1 MFKSLKSKIMSIL
14 FVAILVPLLVLG
26 ILAITRFTKATE
38 EQVYSNLDDLVSLTS
53 EVIETELDKA
63 HLVGAL
69 LSQNDQIINLAK
81 GQTHLRQGAF
91 DRLTINQQEN
101 SDLIE
106 MLIITDAKGVAMTG
120 TNDINYAI
128 DLSDRGYIQT
138 ALSGEPGQSEVIISR
153 ATNEP
158 VIAIAYP
165 LKEGSR
171 VVGTIISTV
180 KFDNISKHVEAIKVF
195 EGGYAFIYDKQGWI
209 LSHLN
214 KTFEFTKY
222 LSEFNIPELLK
233 MQEDLN
239 NNISGEVFY
248 TYDGDYKYVRYQSL
262 ESFGIAVTANY
273 DDYMDV
279 MLRTRTTLIM
289 TIVIALILAMVVSF
303 VFVTKNITSPL
314 SHLSALMSRAGE
326 GDLTVKAAIKTKD
339 EIQQIGEAF
348 NVMIEHQNNIVHK
361 VKTGSYEVAKSSDD
375 IASSTGEVSEASQN
389 VAKAIQDVAHN
400 STEQSH
406 SILLT
411 TETILQLSSLIQLAK
426 VRAVEAEKNVESSLD
441 VAGMGRKS
449 VDTTLIA
456 IKHIETASEKTNV
469 SLKHL
474 ENLSVEIKGIINT
487 INAISSQ
494 TNLLALNA
502 SIEAA
507 RAGEHGRGFA
517 VVADEVRKL
526 AEQTGDEADGITKV
540 VGEMIQKIDEAVH
553 YMSEGNSAVQS
564 GVEKAQ
570 DTDAA
575 FISILEAV
583 NKISTDIKKIV
594 EVTDEE
600 VASSDMILKLID
612 TVSSL
617 SESNSANSEEVA
629 AAVEEQTALLESIA
643 AGSQELTAMA
653 SELNQ
658 LVEKFKVEA

>member
-1 MFKSLKSKIMSIL
+1 MLKSLKFKIMSIL
-14 FVAILVPLLVLG
+14 FVAIMVPLLVLG
-26 ILAITRFTKATE
+26 ILAITRFTASTE
-38 EQVYSNLDDLVSLTS
+38 EQVYTKLDDLVSLTA

-63 HLVGAL
+63 QLVGAL
-69 LSQNDQIINLAK
+69 LSQNEQIINLAK

-91 DRLTINQQEN
+91 ERLTMNQKEN

-106 MLIITDAKGVAMTG
+106 MLIITNDKGVAVTG
-120 TNDINYAI
+120 TNDINYGI

-138 ALSGEPGQSEVIISR
+138 ALSGKPGQSDVIISR

-165 LKEGSR
+165 LFEGNR

-180 KFDNISKHVEAIKVF
+180 KFQNISKHVESIKVF
-195 EGGYAFIYDKQGWI
+195 EGGYAFIFDKQGLV

-214 KTFEFTKY
+214 KDFEFTKY
-222 LSEFNIPELLK
+222 LSEFNIPELNK
-233 MQEDLN
+233 MQTDLN
-239 NNISGEVFY
+239 NQINGEVFY
-248 TYDGDYKYVRYQSL
+248 TYDGVYKYVRYQSL

-273 DDYMDV
+273 DDYMSV
-279 MLRTRTTLIM
+279 MLSTRFTLIM
-289 TIVIALILAMVVSF
+289 TIVIALILAMIVSF
-303 VFVTKNITSPL
+303 VFVTKNITTPL
-314 SHLSALMSRAGE
+314 SHLASLMSRAGE
-326 GDLTVKAAIKTKD
+326 GDLTVKSNITTKD

-348 NVMIEHQNNIVHK
+348 NIMIQHQNNIVQK
-361 VKTGSYEVAKSSDD
+361 VKTGSFEVAKSSDD

-406 SILLT
+406 SILQT

-426 VRAVEAEKNVESSLD
+426 VRAVEADKNVENSLE
-441 VAGMGRKS
+441 VAGKGRKS
-449 VDTTLIA
+449 VDTTLVA

-526 AEQTGDEADGITKV
+526 AEQTGDEANGITKV
-540 VGEMIQKIDEAVH
+540 VGEMIEKIEEAVH
-553 YMSEGNSAVQS
+553 YMTEGNSAVQS

-575 FISILEAV
+575 FISILDAV
-583 NKISTDIKKIV
+583 NKISTDIQKIV

-617 SESNSANSEEVA
+617 SESNSANAEEVA

-653 SELNQ
+653 TELNV
-658 LVEKFKVEA
+658 LVEKFKVEE

>member
-1 MFKSLKSKIMSIL
+1 MMIL
-14 FVAILVPLLVLG
+14 FVAIMVPLLVLG
-26 ILAITRFTKATE
+26 ILAITRFTIATE
-38 EQVYSNLDDLVSLTS
+38 DQVYGKLDDLVSLTA
-53 EVIETELDKA
+53 EVIDTELEKA

-69 LSQNDQIINLAK
+69 LSQNDQIINLAN
-81 GQTHLRQGAF
+81 GQTYLRQGAF
-91 DRLTINQQEN
+91 DRLTANQQEN

-106 MLIITDAKGVAMTG
+106 MIIITDSKGVAMTG

-128 DLSDRGYIQT
+128 DLSDRAYIQT
-138 ALSGEPGQSEVIISR
+138 ALSGTPGQSDIIISR

-158 VIAIAYP
+158 VVAIAYP

-180 KFDNISKHVEAIKVF
+180 KFQNISKHVENIKVF
-195 EGGYAFIYDKQGWI
+195 DGGYGFIYDKEGLV

-214 KTFEFTKY
+214 KEFEFTKY
-222 LSEFNIPELLK
+222 LSEFNIPELVK

-239 NNISGEVFY
+239 NGLSGEVFY
-248 TYDGDYKYVRYQSL
+248 TYEGVYKYVRYENL
-262 ESFGIAVTANY
+262 DGFGIAITANY
-273 DDYMDV
+273 DDYMKV
-279 MLRTRTTLIM
+279 MIQTRTALIM
-289 TIVIALILAMVVSF
+289 TIIIALVLAMVVSY

-314 SHLSALMSRAGE
+314 SHLSALMSQAGE
-326 GDLTVKAAIKTKD
+326 GNLTVKSAIKTKD

-348 NVMIEHQNNIVHK
+348 NVMIEHQNTIVQK
-361 VKTGSYEVAKSSDD
+361 VKTGSFEVAKSSDD

-389 VAKAIQDVAHN
+389 VAKAIQDVANN

-426 VRAVEAEKNVESSLD
+426 VRAVEADKNVESSLD

-449 VDTTLIA
+449 VDTTLVA

-526 AEQTGDEADGITKV
+526 AEQTGDEANGITKV
-540 VGEMIQKIDEAVH
+540 VGEMIEKIEEAVH
-553 YMSEGNSAVQS
+553 FMSEGNSAVQS

-643 AGSQELTAMA
+643 AGSQQLTAMA

-658 LVEKFKVEA
+658 LVEKFKVED